1 MLEVKDLTV
10 RYGAITALAGVDLTV
25 AEGEFVVLLGRN
37 GAGKSSLLKAIVG
50 QVPCRGRIFFEGREL
65 SSLPP
70 WRRVKMGLCLVPEG
84 RHVFG
89 SLTVKENL
97 ELGAFV
103 SPKELAR
110 RLEEVYTLFPVL
122 KERQD
127 LPAGTLSGGEQQML
141 AIARALMARPRLL
154 LLDEPSMGLAPKVV
168 QEIYATLA
176 ALKGKLTVLLVEQN
190 AKKALQ
196 LADRGYLLE
205 NGRLVATWQGEE
217 IQETFIQQ
225 VYLGK

>member
-50 QVPCRGRIFFEGREL
+50 QVPCQGRIFFEGREL

>member
-50 QVPCRGRIFFEGREL
+50 QVPCQGRIFFEGREL

-225 VYLGK
+225 LYLGK

>member
-1 MLEVKDLTV
+1 MLEAKDLTV

-50 QVPCRGRIFFEGREL
+50 QVPCQGRIFFEGREL

-97 ELGAFV
+97 ELGGFV

-176 ALKGKLTVLLVEQN
+176 TLKGKLTVLLVEQN

>member
-1 MLEVKDLTV
+1 MLEAKDLTV
-10 RYGAITALAGVDLTV
+10 CYGAITALAGVDLTV

-50 QVPCRGRIFFEGREL
+50 QVPCQGRIFFEGREL

>member
-10 RYGAITALAGVDLTV
+10 RYGAITALAGVNLIV

-37 GAGKSSLLKAIVG
+37 GAGKSSLLKAILG
-50 QVPCRGRIFFEGREL
+50 QVPCQGRIFFEGRDL
-65 SSLPP
+65 SGLPP
-70 WRRVKMGLCLVPEG
+70 WRRVKTGLCLVPEG
-84 RHVFG
+84 RHVIA

-97 ELGAFV
+97 ELGGFV

-168 QEIYATLA
+168 QEIYAKLA

>member
-50 QVPCRGRIFFEGREL
+50 QVPCQGRIFFEGREL

-97 ELGAFV
+97 ELGGFV

-225 VYLGK
+225 IYLGK

>member
-50 QVPCRGRIFFEGREL
+50 QVPCQGRIFFEGREL

-97 ELGAFV
+97 ELGGFV

>member
-1 MLEVKDLTV
+1 MLEAKDLTV

-50 QVPCRGRIFFEGREL
+50 QVPCQGRIFFEGREL

-97 ELGAFV
+97 ELGGFV

>member
-50 QVPCRGRIFFEGREL
+50 QVPCQGRIFFEGREL

-97 ELGAFV
+97 ELGGFV

-127 LPAGTLSGGEQQML
+127 LPAGILSGGEQQML